1 MATYQFIRIQ
11 GFLRGNNR
19 SKKGSTLNSVVSEG
33 RRVPNFSRHV
43 ERPDIRITPV
53 DRRFSSVVEY
63 QTWIERRMK
72 AAKIPMVV
80 KGETHYRGLRSDA
93 IAIGTVIVSLPSLTT
108 KHLKRQRTPLKRML
122 EMG

>member
-1 MATYQFIRIQ
+1 M
-11 GFLRGNNR
+11 
-19 SKKGSTLNSVVSEG
+19 E
-33 RRVPNFSRHV
+33 
-43 ERPDIRITPV
+43 
-53 DRRFSSVVEY
+53 
-63 QTWIERRMK
+63 